1 MFVSNVPLSCYIWLN
16 LSLKNEKHGNVKSI
30 KSDYSICLNNRLF
43 ISTLVLKVFNR
54 NMHEK
59 FLIQFI
65 YVNNV
70 VQKLGFFLKLGYFIQ
85 NEVILTYWS

>member
-1 MFVSNVPLSCYIWLN
+1 MALS
-16 LSLKNEKHGNVKSI
+16 SLFSVRKTRKCEKHRVIIVFVLTIDFS
-30 KSDYSICLNNRLF
+30 
-43 ISTLVLKVFNR
+43 LVLKVLNR

-85 NEVILTYWS
+85 NEVILTYWR